1 MIFTDDQPTAVFAE
15 EEEQVWCWRFEQFV
29 RLGFDDENACLLA
42 ESDADLN
49 RARSLAAVGCPRPVA
64 LQILV

>member
-15 EEEQVWCWRFEQFV
+15 EEERVWCWRFEQFHQ
-29 RLGFDDENACLLA
+29 LGFDEQHACLLA

-49 RARSLAAVGCPRPVA
+49 RARSLAAVGCPLTVA